1 MSNAA
6 EGPRESDTKAS
17 QCLGASWL
25 VAHPTAIGLCK
36 RFQLRRAGTTTA
48 HSDSL
53 VSFDEFNE
61 FMGIDAHYALDE
73 RYPA

>member
-48 HSDSL
+48 LSDSL
-53 VSFDEFNE
+53 VSFDE

>member
-6 EGPRESDTKAS
+6 EGPRESDTKAY

-25 VAHPTAIGLCK
+25 VAHPTATGLC
-36 RFQLRRAGTTTA
+36 L
-48 HSDSL
+48 SDSL